1 MQSYKSITGFTL
13 LELAL
18 ALCILSLLGGWLF
31 APLTAQRDAQLRQHT
46 WQQLQEAKQAL
57 IGHALIM
64 HYLPC
69 PDTDA
74 VPDGWENV
82 GANQSCDKDEGILPW
97 RQLALSPADAWGR
110 YWRYRVDSTFSHHGH
125 WFSLADAEN
134 ASNIQVATDSGEATS
149 TGSRPVAIILSH
161 GKNGLGGVQF
171 VTSGSVAAMAAP
183 VSADEKENADAD
195 TSFVDKAQAQ
205 GANAFDDML
214 VMLSPKVLL
223 AQMVEAQRL
232 P

>member
-1 MQSYKSITGFTL
+1 MKHDRLAGGFSL
-13 LELAL
+13 LEVAL

-31 APLTAQRDAQLRQHT
+31 APLTAQRDAQLRQQT

-57 IGHALIM
+57 IGHALM
-64 HYLPC
+64 LHYLPC

-74 VPDGWENV
+74 IPDGWENV
-82 GANQSCDKDEGILPW
+82 AANQTCVKDEGILPW
-97 RQLALSPADAWGR
+97 RQLALSPTDSWGR
-110 YWRYRVDSTFSHHGH
+110 YFRYRVDSTFSHHSV
-125 WFSLADAEN
+125 WFGVQNAEN
-134 ASNIQVATDSGEATS
+134 DSTIQVTGDSGEATS
-149 TGSRPVAIILSH
+149 TASKPVAIVLSH

-171 VTSGSVAAMAAP
+171 VQSGSVAAMAAA

-195 TSFVDKAQAQ
+195 NSFVDQSQAQ

-214 VMLSPKVLL
+214 IMLSPKVLISF
-223 AQMVEAQRL
+223 MVQAQRL